1 MTDRTP
7 PSIGLN
13 GANETPTMPP
23 QQPVAQA
30 VGADMA
36 GTDRPA
42 PVRTN
47 TTYSKFSMMS
57 VPPEGSILTGK
68 QEHCMWTSDLENGDG
83 Y

>member
-7 PSIGLN
+7 PSIRLN
-13 GANETPTMPP
+13 GANQPPAMPP
-23 QQPVAQA
+23 QQPDAQTF
-30 VGADMA
+30 GAEMA
-36 GTDRPA
+36 DTSRPTPA
-42 PVRTN
+42 RAD

-68 QEHCMWTSDLENGDG
+68 QEHCVWERALEKSDR